1 MAETKVDT
9 KDKTKESA
17 SDVTRIRAS
26 DETKIGPT
34 EDLELLLKGETKIR
48 PTEEI
53 DEIDAKLLKEI
64 TGDQATVFGDDYD
77 ADPDQETI
85 VSEET
90 LKTENQESI
99 SQEKDSAIFSI
110 TDITRKLEGE
120 IANIPD
126 DYEEQIEPEY
136 MSNIIKSYFPGR
148 TKEEKIRINRNF
160 LKDAEPFKIE
170 QLVEDIKKTPEG
182 LLTGFKSLDQFI
194 TIPPDA
200 VTVIASRPKHGK
212 TCFMLNMLLNM
223 CSQYRDK
230 HFLFYTYEEPKWEIM
245 IKLLNMCSTKQF
257 TQQGGLKSNLDRWK
271 YELKH
276 TDIKTL
282 KEKANEDKEYSGLK
296 NFLDICPRIHLVD
309 TGHNVIDL
317 VDSIK
322 SFNQAFNVGAVYID
336 SLQKI
341 PPRKEKTTTERR
353 PQLQDIS
360 GLLRKMAI
368 ETRFPLIVSAH
379 LTAGP
384 KGSPEYDDLC
394 EENLKEA
401 GNPDQN
407 AGLIIGLQ
415 NYARSK
421 FIGSTFNNNFQSNF
435 FGQPLKKAEPMPE
448 NLKDMMQKTVILAKV
463 IANKTGPEPEV
474 ELLFHKQLLK
484 IEDF

>member
-1 MAETKVDT
+1 MDETKVDP

-17 SDVTRIRAS
+17 SDETRISAR
-26 DETKIGPT
+26 DERKIGPT
-34 EDLELLLKGETKIR
+34 EDLELLLKGETIISS
-48 PTEEI
+48 TEEVE
-53 DEIDAKLLKEI
+53 EIDAKLLKEI
-64 TGDQATVFGDDYD
+64 TGN
-77 ADPDQETI
+77 QETV

-90 LKTENQESI
+90 LETGKQKPI

-110 TDITRKLEGE
+110 TDITSKLEDE

-126 DYEEQIEPEY
+126 DYKDQIEPEY

-182 LLTGFKSLDQFI
+182 LQTGFKSLDQFI
-194 TIPPDA
+194 TIPPD
-200 VTVIASRPKHGK
+200 VITVIASRPKHGK

-223 CSQYRDK
+223 CTQYKEK
-230 HFLFYTYEEPKWEIM
+230 HFLFYTYEESKWEIM

-257 TQQGGLKSNLDRWK
+257 TQQGVLKANLDRWK

-276 TDIKTL
+276 TDIKIL

-296 NFLDICPRIHLVD
+296 NFLDISPRIHLVD
-309 TGHNVIDL
+309 TSHNVIDL

-322 SFNQAFNVGAVYID
+322 SFDQAFKVGAVFID

-341 PPRKEKTTTERR
+341 QPEREKTTHERH
-353 PQLQDIS
+353 PQLQYVSDH
-360 GLLRKMAI
+360 LRKMAKK
-368 ETRFPLIVSAH
+368 TRFPLIVSAQ

-394 EENLKEA
+394 EENLREA

-415 NYARSK
+415 NYSRSK
-421 FIGSTFNNNFQSNF
+421 FIGSTFNINFQSNF
-435 FGQPLKKAEPMPE
+435 YGQPLKRPEPMPE
-448 NLKDMMQKTVILAKV
+448 NLKDVMQKTAILVKV

-474 ELLFHKQLLK
+474 ELLFHKQLFK
-484 IEDF
+484 IDDF